1 MSMYTS
7 LTGLN
12 GAQTE
17 MSTISNNIANVGAFG
32 FKRSRAEF
40 ADIIATSP
48 LQNPSRVYGSGTALK
63 AIRQQFTQGA
73 IQSSLN
79 VLDMALTGQGFFM
92 VKPKL
97 ATNEVQ
103 FTRNG
108 SFSVDSQRFVVDSSG
123 QTLQVF
129 PVNENGTV
137 LASTLQD
144 TRALRLPLTSGQPR
158 ATDLLQTAVNLP
170 STAEIIP
177 NNPRY
182 SATSPYVFDRN
193 DPASYNE
200 STSLT
205 IYDSVGNPQPAEVYY
220 VRRTAATVASPTS
233 DWDVHVFIGGSE
245 LALPSAGTAK
255 LTFNSSGQ
263 LASPTGPTVFA
274 PLVMTTG
281 DPITLSLNHGQ
292 TTTQYSDPFS
302 VFSLSQNGFPA
313 GQLDNITVDVGG
325 VVRASFT
332 NGETAALGKVALANF
347 SSATGLKQMGDS
359 HYAATALSGEP
370 LLGEAGSGGFGSVLS
385 GSLER
390 SNVDIT
396 EELVNLITAQRNF
409 QANAKAI
416 ETDST
421 MTQAIINIR
430 N

>member
-17 MSTISNNIANVGAFG
+17 LSTISNNIANVEAYG
-32 FKRSRAEF
+32 FKKSRAEF

-48 LQNPSRVYGSGTALK
+48 LQNPGRVYGAGTVLK
-63 AIRQQFTQGA
+63 TIKQQFTQGA

-79 VLDMALTGQGFFM
+79 VLDVALTGQGFFM

-108 SFSVDSQRFVVDSSG
+108 SFSVDNQRFVVDSSG
-123 QTLQVF
+123 QALQAF
-129 PVNENGTV
+129 PVNADGTV
-137 LASTLQD
+137 LSSKLQD

-158 ATDLLQTAVNLP
+158 TTDQIQTSLNLP
-170 STAEIIP
+170 SNAEIIP
-177 NNPRY
+177 DKPLY
-182 SATSPYVFDRN
+182 TATSPYIFDRN
-193 DPASYNE
+193 DASTYNE

-205 IYDSVGNPQPAEVYY
+205 VYDSVGNPMPAEVYY
-220 VRRTAATVASPTS
+220 VRKSAANFTTPTS
-233 DWDVHVFIGGSE
+233 EWDMHVFVSGQE
-245 LALPSAGTAK
+245 LMLPSGSTPG
-255 LTFNSSGQ
+255 LTFNSTGQ
-263 LASPTGPTVFA
+263 LSSPTSPLTFA
-274 PLVMTTG
+274 PFTPASG
-281 DPITLSLNHGQ
+281 DPITLAIDHGLA
-292 TTTQYSDPFS
+292 TTQYSDPFS
-302 VFSLSQNGFPA
+302 VLSLTQNGYPA

-332 NGETAALGKVALANF
+332 NGETTALGKIVLANF
-347 SSATGLKQMGDS
+347 SNATSLKQMGDA
-359 HYAATALSGEP
+359 HYTATALSGEP
-370 LLGEAGSGGFGSVLS
+370 QLGEAGSGGFGSILS

-416 ETDST
+416 ETDSA
-421 MTQAIINIR
+421 MTQSIINIR